1 MKFFAFLF
9 LPGLLACT
17 QDRTTIEAA
26 QIEQTT
32 AQLTAVQWRIKLF
45 IEDGDDYTRRF
56 ENYRFVFMSDGNLS
70 IFNASAERRSEG
82 RWRFFEDDGKTEFE
96 ISLLSGNK
104 YEDLNDDWYVVAA
117 SANEM
122 RFEDN
127 SSSRPERLTLERI
140 P

>member
-1 MKFFAFLF
+1 MKVLPFLF
-9 LPGLLACT
+9 LLSLMACT
-17 QDRTTIEAA
+17 QDRATIEAA
-26 QIEQTT
+26 QITQTT
-32 AQLTAVQWRIKLF
+32 AQLTTAQWRLKLF
-45 IEDGDDYTRRF
+45 MEDGDDYTRRF
-56 ENYRFVFMSDGNLS
+56 ENYRFIFSADGNLS
-70 IFNASAERRSEG
+70 ILNASAERISEG

-96 ISLLSGNK
+96 ISLLTGNK

-127 SSSRPERLTLERI
+127 SGSRPERLTLERV